1 LKERKGKRKDE
12 KEKKKNKKE
21 SFQQRMGSKEPASR
35 VNPLPRRRIY
45 QEWLIQAED
54 RRVEANYYSLNGNY
68 SAQVQHLCHSLNC
81 GHTPRPDTSIMLVFI
96 IISSRSLSNKS
107 SGRS

>member
-1 LKERKGKRKDE
+1 
-12 KEKKKNKKE
+12 
-21 SFQQRMGSKEPASR
+21 
-35 VNPLPRRRIY
+35 
-45 QEWLIQAED
+45 
-54 RRVEANYYSLNGNY
+54 VEANYYSLNGNY

-96 IISSRSLSNKS
+96 IISRRSLSNKS